1 MSERDGGITVL
12 YKGGRLASW
21 HRLSAAEK
29 KAYEQEHVDLMLAVA
44 QQHRLQR
51 LEGFRL
57 LAPQGDYERFWAIDF
72 PSLEGAEAWIRA
84 EMAPPYGR
92 YGYYEYYLARSGLP
106 EYCAGWAP
114 QAGGLVPQT
123 GNPREVPV
131 LDVDRNSVVVVMFER
146 GEVGQV
152 AGEKPVTEEYVAEM
166 EAFCQE
172 HGLLRLE
179 CFQLI
184 APQAEWHHVWLAEF
198 AAFESA
204 EAWVQLEKGPGHGCL
219 SERSFALTRKW
230 APAYFA
236 GWTYKEE
243 S

>member
-1 MSERDGGITVL
+1 MIMGDDEITIL

-21 HRLSAAEK
+21 HRLSAVEK

-44 QQHRLQR
+44 QEHRLQR

-57 LAPQGDYERFWAIDF
+57 MAPQGEYERFWAIDF
-72 PSLEGAEAWIRA
+72 PSLTGAEAWIRA
-84 EMAPPYGR
+84 EMAPSYGK

-114 QAGGLVPQT
+114 QVGRTVPQT
-123 GNPREVPV
+123 GDPHEVPA
-131 LDVDRNSVVVVMFER
+131 LDVDRGSVVVVMFER
-146 GEVGQV
+146 GEAGQV
-152 AGEKPVTEEYVAEM
+152 AGEKPVTEEYVEEM

-172 HGLLRLE
+172 RGLTRLE
-179 CFQLI
+179 CFQLL
-184 APQAEWHHVWLAEF
+184 APQAKWHHVWLAEF
-198 AAFESA
+198 AAFDSA
-204 EAWVQLEKGPGHGCL
+204 EAWVQLEKGPSHGCL

-230 APAYFA
+230 APDYFA
-236 GWTYKEE
+236 SWICKED